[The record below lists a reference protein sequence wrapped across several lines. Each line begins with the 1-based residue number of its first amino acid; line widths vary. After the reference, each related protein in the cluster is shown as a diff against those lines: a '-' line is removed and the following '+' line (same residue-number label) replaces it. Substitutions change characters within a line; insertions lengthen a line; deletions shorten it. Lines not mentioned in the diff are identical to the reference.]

1 MSPVRHTRGA
11 PRAVALATVTAVLG
25 ACSGPAVP
33 EVAILLAL
41 RAGAPAETRV
51 FRAEAARVGVDA
63 LGYTAADA
71 DAQAAQVER
80 ALAAGTKVL
89 VIEPVDAD
97 ASAALVERAHDRG
110 AQVIAY
116 DRVIPSDAL
125 DVLVAHDSY
134 RAGVLQAEAA
144 LEATHSAGR
153 FVLLA
158 GPTPVRDQAEAAEAA
173 RGHEHTLAPYVAR
186 GAVEIVLRRHPAS
199 KGDAQRTIEEAL
211 ARGRVDAVLA
221 TSPALAL
228 AAAEALERRGL
239 TGVFIASI
247 GAAPTNLDRVCQHR
261 LAVDVRLD
269 RGALARTAA
278 DTARALLQGEDV
290 ARTAGVIKLRG
301 RYVPAVSVPVELVTG
316 ANLWSLVVDSGLLA
330 PHGCRRAQRELG
342 G

>member
-1 MSPVRHTRGA
+1 MSLARHSIGA
-11 PRAVALATVTAVLG
+11 RLALAALATLG
-25 ACSGPAVP
+25 ACSAPAVP
-33 EVAILLAL
+33 EVALLLAQ
-41 RAGAPAETRV
+41 RAGAPAEARM
-51 FRAEAARVGVDA
+51 FRAETARVGVDA
-63 LGYTAADA
+63 LAYTAADA
-71 DAQAAQVER
+71 VAQAAQVER
-80 ALAAGTKVL
+80 SLAAGAKVL

-110 AQVIAY
+110 AQVVAY

-144 LEATHSAGR
+144 LEATHRGGR

-158 GPTPVRDQAEAAEAA
+158 GPTPVRDQAEAEEAA

-186 GAVEIVLRRHPAS
+186 GDVEVVLRRHPAS
-199 KGDAQRTIEEAL
+199 KGDALRTIEDAL
-211 ARGRVDAVLA
+211 GRGRVDAVLA

-228 AAAEALERRGL
+228 AAAEALERRAV
-239 TGVFIASI
+239 TGVFIAST
-247 GAAPTNLDRVCQHR
+247 GAAPANLDLVCQHR
-261 LAVDVRLD
+261 LAVDVLLD

-301 RYVPAVSVPVELVTG
+301 RYVPSVAVPVELVTN
-316 ANLWSLVVDSGLLA
+316 ANLWSLVIEAGLTA
-330 PHGCRRAQRELG
+330 PHELPACAAPRG